1 MPLTISRVPHLD
13 TPRDA
18 LTQLVSV
25 HPNAGVAAAASSLRV
40 DIRRFPWINRLAADY
55 AFDAG
60 RLSAFFAGDV
70 RDPQAW
76 RQAIARA
83 QAHPRQRDTLASIVD
98 DQQARRGAP
107 TAARAAAT
115 RLRDPHT
122 VAIVTGQQAGLFGGP
137 LFTVLK
143 ALTALRLADAVRDTY
158 NVPTVAVFWVD
169 AEDHDWQEVNVCGVL
184 DADAAFHTVS
194 IEGEAP
200 SPGCPIARVQL
211 GASIEAT
218 LDALGTALPPTE
230 FTPALLA
237 ELRERYAPGQ
247 GMVAAF
253 SRWLES
259 LLGPRGLV
267 VYESSDPRAKPLV
280 ADLFCRELENAGA
293 TAERAGAAG
302 RTLEALGYH
311 AQVTPHHDSAALFW
325 LGDARTPIRA
335 AGDGLH
341 VGERVETREGLAARA
356 RQHPEEFSPNVLLRP
371 LVQDTLFPTACYVA
385 GPSELAYL
393 AQLRTVYEAFGIPM
407 PLVQPR
413 ATATLVD
420 ANAARFLSRG
430 DVALE
435 SLRPQDESAL
445 NVLLEAALPPSVEA
459 AVDGV
464 LRALDERMTV
474 LAQEVTVVDPTLE
487 NAARSALGRM
497 QDDVKKLQAKVLQA
511 AKRKDETLR
520 RQFKHAQAQAFPGGN
535 PQERAVS
542 VVSFVNRYGPPV
554 IDRLAEELTLDPG
567 IHTVITP

>member
-1 MPLTISRVPHLD
+1 
-13 TPRDA
+13 
-18 LTQLVSV
+18 V

-55 AFDAG
+55 AFDG
-60 RLSAFFAGDV
+60 DRLSPFFSGDV
-70 RDPQAW
+70 RNPQAW
-76 RQAIARA
+76 QQVIARA
-83 QAHPRQRDTLASIVD
+83 QAHPRQRDTLASLVD
-98 DQQARRGAP
+98 DQQGRRAAP
-107 TAARAAAT
+107 PAARVATT
-115 RLRDPHT
+115 RLRDPQT

-143 ALTALRLADAVRDTY
+143 ALTALRLADLVRDTY
-158 NVPTVAVFWVD
+158 GVPTVAVFWVD
-169 AEDHDWQEVNVCGVL
+169 AEDHDWQEVNACGVL
-184 DADAAFHTVS
+184 DAEAALRTVS

-200 SPGCPIARVQL
+200 AAGCPIARVEL
-211 GASIEAT
+211 GPSIEAT
-218 LDALGTALPPTE
+218 LDALAAALPPTE

-237 ELRERYAPGQ
+237 ELRARYAPGR
-247 GMVAAF
+247 GMVDAF

-280 ADLFCRELENAGA
+280 ADLFCKELETAGA
-293 TAERAGAAG
+293 TAELAATAG
-302 RTLEALGYH
+302 RALEALGYH
-311 AQVTPHHDSAALFW
+311 AQVTPHPDSAALFW
-325 LGDARTPIRA
+325 VGDARTSIRA
-335 AGDGLH
+335 AGDRLQIGD
-341 VGERVETREGLAARA
+341 RVETREALASWA

-371 LVQDTLFPTACYVA
+371 LVQDTLFPTVCYVA

-407 PLVQPR
+407 PLIQPR

-445 NVLLEAALPPSVEA
+445 NALLEAALPPSVEA

-464 LRALDERMTV
+464 LRALEESVTV
-474 LAQEVTVVDPTLE
+474 LAQEVAVIDPTLE
-487 NAARSALGRM
+487 NAARAALGRM

-520 RQFKHAQAQAFPGGN
+520 RQFKHAQAQAFPGGH
-535 PQERAVS
+535 PQERIVS
-542 VVSFVNRYGPPV
+542 VVSFVNKYGPAV
-554 IDRLAEELTLDPG
+554 IDRLADDLTLDPG
-567 IHTVITP
+567 VHTLITP

>member
-1 MPLTISRVPHLD
+1 M
-13 TPRDA
+13 
-18 LTQLVSV
+18 

-55 AFDAG
+55 AFDSG
-60 RLSAFFAGDV
+60 RLSPFFSGDV
-70 RDPQAW
+70 RAPLAW
-76 RQAIARA
+76 QQAIARA
-83 QAHPRQRDTLASIVD
+83 QAHPRQRDTLASILD

-107 TAARAAAT
+107 DAARAAAT
-115 RLRDPHT
+115 RLRDPRT

-137 LFTVLK
+137 LYTVLK
-143 ALTALRLADAVRDTY
+143 AMTAVRLADHVRDTFH
-158 NVPTVAVFWVD
+158 VPTVAVFWVD

-184 DADAAFHTVS
+184 DAEAALRTVT
-194 IEGEAP
+194 IEGDAP
-200 SPGCPIARVQL
+200 APGCPIARVQL
-211 GASIEAT
+211 GVSIETTLEALAAT
-218 LDALGTALPPTE
+218 LPPTE

-237 ELRERYAPGQ
+237 ELRAHYAPGR
-247 GMVAAF
+247 GMVDAF

-267 VYESSDPRAKPLV
+267 IYESSDPRAKPLV
-280 ADLFCRELENAGA
+280 ADLFCREIESAGA
-293 TAERAGAAG
+293 TAELAGAAG
-302 RTLEALGYH
+302 RALEAVGYH
-311 AQVTPHHDSAALFW
+311 AQVTPHPDSAALFW
-325 LGDARTPIRA
+325 IGEARTPIRLS
-335 AGDGLH
+335 GDGLH
-341 VGERVETREGLAARA
+341 VGERVETREGLSALA
-356 RQHPEEFSPNVLLRP
+356 RQHPEQFSPNVLLRP

-385 GPSELAYL
+385 GPSELAYH
-393 AQLRTVYEAFGIPM
+393 AQLRTVYDAFGIPM

-445 NVLLEAALPPSVEA
+445 NALLEAALPPSVDT

-474 LAQEVTVVDPTLE
+474 LAREVGAVDPTLE

-497 QDDVKKLQAKVLQA
+497 QDDVTKLQAKILQA

-520 RQFKHAQAQAFPGGN
+520 RQFKHAQAQAFPGGT
-535 PQERAVS
+535 PQERAVG
-542 VVSFVNRYGPPV
+542 VVSFVNKYGLPV
-554 IDRLAEELTLDPG
+554 IDRLAEGLTLDPG
-567 IHTVITP
+567 VHTVITP

>member
-1 MPLTISRVPHLD
+1 M
-13 TPRDA
+13 
-18 LTQLVSV
+18 
-25 HPNAGVAAAASSLRV
+25 HPNAGLAAAGSSLRV

-55 AFDAG
+55 AFDG
-60 RLSAFFAGDV
+60 ERLSPFFSGNV
-70 RDPQAW
+70 RDPLAW
-76 RQAIARA
+76 QQAIARA

-107 TAARAAAT
+107 GPARAAAA

-137 LFTVLK
+137 LYTVLK
-143 ALTALRLADAVRDTY
+143 ALTALRLADHVRDTY
-158 NVPTVAVFWVD
+158 NVPTTAVFWVD

-184 DADAAFHTVS
+184 DADAALRTVT
-194 IEGEAP
+194 IEGDAP
-200 SPGCPIARVQL
+200 APGCPIARVEL

-218 LDALGTALPPTE
+218 LEALAGTLPPTE
-230 FTPALLA
+230 FTSALMG
-237 ELRERYAPGQ
+237 ELRAHYAPGR
-247 GMVAAF
+247 GMVEAF

-280 ADLFCRELENAGA
+280 ADLFCKELENAGA
-293 TAERAGAAG
+293 TAELAGAAG
-302 RTLEALGYH
+302 RKLEAAGYH
-311 AQVTPHHDSAALFW
+311 AQVTPHPDSAALFW
-325 LGDARTPIRA
+325 IGEARTPIRA
-335 AGDGLH
+335 GADGLH
-341 VGERVETREGLAARA
+341 VGDRVETGERLSALA
-356 RQHPEEFSPNVLLRP
+356 RQHPEQFSPNVLLRP

-385 GPSELAYL
+385 GPSELSYH

-407 PLVQPR
+407 PLLQPR
-413 ATATLVD
+413 ATVTLLD
-420 ANAARFLSRG
+420 ANAGRFLSRG

-445 NVLLEAALPPSVEA
+445 NALLEAALPASVDA

-474 LAQEVTVVDPTLE
+474 LAQEVAAVDPTLE

-497 QDDVKKLQAKVLQA
+497 QDDVKKLQAKILQA

-520 RQFKHAQAQAFPGGN
+520 RQFKHAQAQAFPGGT
-535 PQERAVS
+535 PQERAVG
-542 VVSFVNRYGPPV
+542 VVSFVNKYGLPV
-554 IDRLAEELTLDPG
+554 IDRLAEGLTLDPG